1 MEVGPFV
8 IDDEAWVPVVEFT
21 DGEDSL
27 LAGTVSFPVPA
38 FLTADGAIRMV
49 QSADRLIAWATGMK
63 HGGLARVEE
72 AVAEESR
79 GRQENQP
86 VRFGGDEAHA
96 LAVTEVSTA
105 CALSE
110 GTAARLLNDA
120 SELTGPLWEVLE
132 ALEAGDISDAHA
144 RIIVDQARSLPDG
157 QAERFA
163 SVALRRTRTRH
174 GRRRTPA
181 ELRACL
187 RRLREQLHPESLAA
201 RKEAARRER
210 GVWFRAEPDGMCTLT
225 AFLTAEVGMAI
236 YSGLDRDARL
246 ASARAAELKD
256 LRDLPGPG
264 SASGHSAAAE
274 PGTAPGSGTAP
285 GAGTAPGS
293 GTARGAGA
301 GADSPTL
308 SEFRAESLAYRLL
321 GGPESGASDKLFG
334 GPDGAESGVFRP
346 EIVVTIPVGQ
356 VMGGSP
362 GSGGDAVAAE
372 PATLPSAAAGLGAA
386 GLPGA
391 ESGAAGVG
399 AAGPAAGDFGTAE
412 LEGYGPLDAATA
424 RCLAA
429 LAPAWYLLFTD
440 GTTGQALGAGRRAYR
455 PPKALRRY
463 LQCRDGTCRFPGCT
477 HRASA
482 CEPDHT
488 IEWQDGGTTD
498 PGNLAMLCRR
508 HHALKSIGA
517 WSYRHS
523 SPSGDLEWRSP
534 LGRHY
539 TTEAADHGKVLY
551 PLQQPEP
558 PPF

>member
-8 IDDEAWVPVVEFT
+8 DDDEEAWVPAVEFT

-27 LAGTVSFPVPA
+27 LAGTVSFPAPA

-49 QSADRLIAWATGMK
+49 QSADRLIAWVTGMK
-63 HGGLARVEE
+63 QGALARMEE
-72 AVAEESR
+72 AVAEEAPR
-79 GRQENQP
+79 RQENQP

-110 GTAARLLNDA
+110 GTAAGLLSDA

-144 RIIVDQARSLPDG
+144 RIIVDQARSLPAG

-201 RKEAARRER
+201 RREAARRER
-210 GVWFRAEPDGMCTLT
+210 GVWFRAEPDGMCTLS

-285 GAGTAPGS
+285 GTGTA
-293 GTARGAGA
+293 
-301 GADSPTL
+301 ADSPTL
-308 SEFRAESLAYRLL
+308 SELRAESLAYRLF

-362 GSGGDAVAAE
+362 GSRGDAVPVE
-372 PATLPSAAAGLGAA
+372 PG
-386 GLPGA
+386 
-391 ESGAAGVG
+391 
-399 AAGPAAGDFGTAE
+399 FGTAE

-424 RCLAA
+424 RRLAA
-429 LAPAWYLLFTD
+429 LAPTWYLLFTD
-440 GTTGQALGAGRRAYR
+440 GTTGQALGVGRRAYR
-455 PPKALRRY
+455 PPKVLRRY

-477 HRASA
+477 RRAA
-482 CEPDHT
+482 VCEPDHT
-488 IEWQDGGTTD
+488 IEWQEGGTTD

-539 TTEAADHGKVLY
+539 TTEAADLRQVPF

>member
-1 MEVGPFV
+1 M
-8 IDDEAWVPVVEFT
+8 
-21 DGEDSL
+21 
-27 LAGTVSFPVPA
+27 
-38 FLTADGAIRMV
+38 
-49 QSADRLIAWATGMK
+49 
-63 HGGLARVEE
+63 
-72 AVAEESR
+72 
-79 GRQENQP
+79 RQENQP
-86 VRFGGDEAHA
+86 LRFGGDEAHA

-120 SELTGPLWEVLE
+120 AELTTSFWEVLE
-132 ALEAGDISDAHA
+132 ALEAGEISDAHA
-144 RIIVDQARSLPDG
+144 RIIVEQARSLPDG
-157 QAERFA
+157 NAEGFA
-163 SVALRRTRTRH
+163 SIALRRTRTRR

-236 YSGLDRDARL
+236 YGGLDRDARL
-246 ASARAAELKD
+246 ASARAAEL
-256 LRDLPGPG
+256 RDIP
-264 SASGHSAAAE
+264 GHSAATVPGPA
-274 PGTAPGSGTAP
+274 PGTGTA
-285 GAGTAPGS
+285 
-293 GTARGAGA
+293 
-301 GADSPTL
+301 ADPPTL
-308 SEFRAESLAYRLL
+308 SEIRAEALAYRLL
-321 GGPESGASDKLFG
+321 GGPELGGPDKLFG
-334 GPDGAESGVFRP
+334 GPDGVESGVFRP

-356 VMGGSP
+356 VMGGTPDSD
-362 GSGGDAVAAE
+362 GGAASAE
-372 PATLPSAAAGLGAA
+372 PEL
-386 GLPGA
+386 
-391 ESGAAGVG
+391 
-399 AAGPAAGDFGTAE
+399 GTAE

-424 RCLAA
+424 RHLAA
-429 LAPAWYLLFTD
+429 LAPTWHLLFTD
-440 GTTGQALGAGRRAYR
+440 STTGQALGVGRRAYR

-477 HRASA
+477 RRASV
-482 CEPDHT
+482 CEPHHT

-523 SPSGDLEWRSP
+523 STSGDLEWRSP
-534 LGRHY
+534 LGRKY
-539 TTEAADHGKVLY
+539 TTEPADLGKVLY

>member
-1 MEVGPFV
+1 MEVQPFV
-8 IDDEAWVPVVEFT
+8 TDEEAWVPAVEFT
-21 DGEDSL
+21 DREDSL

-49 QSADRLIAWATGMK
+49 QSADRLIDWGTAMK
-63 HGGLARVEE
+63 QGALARVEE
-72 AVAEESR
+72 AVAEEAPV
-79 GRQENQP
+79 RQESQP

-120 SELTGPLWEVLE
+120 AELTTSLWEVLE
-132 ALEAGDISDAHA
+132 AVEAGDISDVHA
-144 RIIVDQARSLPDG
+144 RIIVEQARSLPAG

-163 SVALRRTRTRH
+163 SIALRRTRTRH

-187 RRLREQLHPESLAA
+187 RRLREQLHPESLTA
-201 RKEAARRER
+201 RKEAAQSER
-210 GVWFRAEPDGMCTLT
+210 GVWFRAEPDGMCTLS
-225 AFLTAEVGMAI
+225 AFLTAEVGLAI

-246 ASARAAELKD
+246 ASARAAEL
-256 LRDLPGPG
+256 REIP
-264 SASGHSAAAE
+264 GHSAASEPGPALG
-274 PGTAPGSGTAP
+274 PGTA
-285 GAGTAPGS
+285 
-293 GTARGAGA
+293 
-301 GADSPTL
+301 ADSPTL
-308 SEFRAESLAYRLL
+308 SQFRAEALAYRFL
-321 GGPESGASDKLFG
+321 GGA
-334 GPDGAESGVFRP
+334 DGVESGVFRP

-356 VMGGSP
+356 VMGGKP
-362 GSGGDAVAAE
+362 GSGGGAVSAE
-372 PATLPSAAAGLGAA
+372 
-386 GLPGA
+386 A
-391 ESGAAGVG
+391 EL
-399 AAGPAAGDFGTAE
+399 GTAE

-424 RCLAA
+424 RRLAA
-429 LAPAWYLLFTD
+429 LAPTWHLLFTD
-440 GTTGQALGAGRRAYR
+440 STTGQALGVGRRAYR

-477 HRASA
+477 RRASV

-498 PGNLAMLCRR
+498 PGNLAMLCGR

-534 LGRHY
+534 LGRQY
-539 TTEAADHGKVLY
+539 STEATDLGKVLY

>member
-1 MEVGPFV
+1 MEVQPSV
-8 IDDEAWVPVVEFT
+8 IDDEAWVPAVEFT
-21 DGEDSL
+21 DREDSL
-27 LAGTVSFPVPA
+27 LAGTVSFPAPA
-38 FLTADGAIRMV
+38 FLTADGAIRVV
-49 QSADRLIAWATGMK
+49 QSADRLIAWATGVK
-63 HGGLARVEE
+63 QGALARVEE
-72 AVAEESR
+72 AVAEEAPV
-79 GRQENQP
+79 RQESQP

-120 SELTGPLWEVLE
+120 AELTTSFWEVLE
-132 ALEAGDISDAHA
+132 ALEAGEISDVHA
-144 RIIVDQARSLPDG
+144 RIIVEQARSLPDG

-163 SVALRRTRTRH
+163 SIALRRTRTRH

-201 RKEAARRER
+201 RKEAAQRER
-210 GVWFRAEPDGMCTLT
+210 GVWFRAEPDGMCTLS

-246 ASARAAELKD
+246 ASARAAEL
-256 LRDLPGPG
+256 REIPGD
-264 SASGHSAAAE
+264 SAAAE
-274 PGTAPGSGTAP
+274 PGTATEPGPAP
-285 GAGTAPGS
+285 EASTP
-293 GTARGAGA
+293 
-301 GADSPTL
+301 ADAPTL
-308 SEFRAESLAYRLL
+308 SEFRAEALAYRFL
-321 GGPESGASDKLFG
+321 G
-334 GPDGAESGVFRP
+334 GPDGVESGVFRP
-346 EIVVTIPVGQ
+346 EIVVTIPVER

-362 GSGGDAVAAE
+362 GSGGGALPAE
-372 PATLPSAAAGLGAA
+372 P
-386 GLPGA
+386 
-391 ESGAAGVG
+391 E
-399 AAGPAAGDFGTAE
+399 FGTAE
-412 LEGYGPLDAATA
+412 LQGYGPLDAATA
-424 RCLAA
+424 GRLAA
-429 LAPAWYLLFTD
+429 LAPSWYLLFTD
-440 GTTGQALGAGRRAYR
+440 NTTGQALGVGRRAYR
-455 PPKALRRY
+455 PPKALRQY

-477 HRASA
+477 RRASV

-488 IEWQDGGTTD
+488 IEWQGGGTTD

-523 SPSGDLEWRSP
+523 SPYGDLEWRSP
-534 LGRHY
+534 LGRRY
-539 TTEAADHGKVLY
+539 TTEAADLGKVVY

>member
-1 MEVGPFV
+1 MEVQPFV
-8 IDDEAWVPVVEFT
+8 TDDEAWVPAVEFT
-21 DGEDSL
+21 DREDSL
-27 LAGTVSFPVPA
+27 LAGTVSFPAPA

-49 QSADRLIAWATGMK
+49 QSADRLIAWATGVK
-63 HGGLARVEE
+63 QGALARVEE
-72 AVAEESR
+72 AVAEEAP
-79 GRQENQP
+79 GRQESQP

-120 SELTGPLWEVLE
+120 AELTTSLWEVLE
-132 ALEAGDISDAHA
+132 AVEAGEISDAHA
-144 RIIVDQARSLPDG
+144 KIIVDQARSLPAG
-157 QAERFA
+157 KAERFA
-163 SVALRRTRTRH
+163 SVALRRTLTRH

-181 ELRACL
+181 ELRVCL

-201 RKEAARRER
+201 RKEAAQRER
-210 GVWFRAEPDGMCTLT
+210 GVWFRAEPDGMCTLS

-246 ASARAAELKD
+246 ASARAAEL
-256 LRDLPGPG
+256 RDLPGR
-264 SASGHSAAAE
+264 SAAAE
-274 PGTAPGSGTAP
+274 PGTAPG
-285 GAGTAPGS
+285 AGTA
-293 GTARGAGA
+293 
-301 GADSPTL
+301 ADSPTL
-308 SEFRAESLAYRLL
+308 SEFRAEALAYR
-321 GGPESGASDKLFG
+321 LFG
-334 GPDGAESGVFRP
+334 GPDGVESVVFHP

-356 VMGGSP
+356 VMGSSA
-362 GSGGDAVAAE
+362 GSGGGTVPAE
-372 PATLPSAAAGLGAA
+372 PEL
-386 GLPGA
+386 
-391 ESGAAGVG
+391 
-399 AAGPAAGDFGTAE
+399 GTAE
-412 LEGYGPLDAATA
+412 LEGYGPLDAGTA
-424 RCLAA
+424 RRLAA
-429 LAPAWYLLFTD
+429 LAPTWYLLFMD
-440 GTTGQALGAGRRAYR
+440 GTTGQALGVGRRAYR

-463 LQCRDGTCRFPGCT
+463 LRCRDRTCRFPGCT
-477 HRASA
+477 RRVTV

-534 LGRHY
+534 LGRQY
-539 TTEAADHGKVLY
+539 TTEATDLGKVLY
-551 PLQQPEP
+551 PRQQPEP

>member
-1 MEVGPFV
+1 MEVQSFV
-8 IDDEAWVPVVEFT
+8 TDDEAWVPAVEFT
-21 DGEDSL
+21 DREDSL
-27 LAGTVSFPVPA
+27 LAGTVSFPAPA

-63 HGGLARVEE
+63 QGALARVEE
-72 AVAEESR
+72 AVAEEAPR
-79 GRQENQP
+79 RQESQP

-120 SELTGPLWEVLE
+120 AELTTSLWEVLE
-132 ALEAGDISDAHA
+132 AVEAGEISDAHA
-144 RIIVDQARSLPDG
+144 RIIVEQARSLPVG

-163 SVALRRTRTRH
+163 SIALQRTRTRH

-181 ELRACL
+181 EFRACL

-201 RKEAARRER
+201 RKEAAQRER

-246 ASARAAELKD
+246 ASARAAEL
-256 LRDLPGPG
+256 RDL
-264 SASGHSAAAE
+264 SGRSAAAE
-274 PGTAPGSGTAP
+274 PGTAPG
-285 GAGTAPGS
+285 AGSA
-293 GTARGAGA
+293 
-301 GADSPTL
+301 ADSPTL
-308 SEFRAESLAYRLL
+308 SEFRAEALAYRLF
-321 GGPESGASDKLFG
+321 GGPESGGPDKLFG
-334 GPDGAESGVFRP
+334 GPDGVESRVFRP

-356 VMGGSP
+356 ILGGRP
-362 GSGGDAVAAE
+362 GSGGGAVPAE
-372 PATLPSAAAGLGAA
+372 PAELPSTAAGH
-386 GLPGA
+386 
-391 ESGAAGVG
+391 GV
-399 AAGPAAGDFGTAE
+399 AGPPAVELGTAE

-424 RCLAA
+424 RRLAA
-429 LAPAWYLLFTD
+429 LAPTWYLLFTD
-440 GTTGQALGAGRRAYR
+440 GTTGQAMGVGRQAYR
-455 PPKALRRY
+455 PPKVLRRY

-477 HRASA
+477 RRVTV

-534 LGRHY
+534 LGRQY
-539 TTEAADHGKVLY
+539 TTEAAALGKVLY

>member
-1 MEVGPFV
+1 MEVQPFV
-8 IDDEAWVPVVEFT
+8 TDEEAWVPAVEFT
-21 DGEDSL
+21 DREDSL

-49 QSADRLIAWATGMK
+49 QSADRLIDWGTAMK
-63 HGGLARVEE
+63 QGALARVEE
-72 AVAEESR
+72 AVAEEAPV
-79 GRQENQP
+79 RQESQP

-120 SELTGPLWEVLE
+120 AELTTSLWEVLE
-132 ALEAGDISDAHA
+132 AVEAGDISDVHA
-144 RIIVDQARSLPDG
+144 RIIVEQARSLPAG

-163 SVALRRTRTRH
+163 SIALRRTRTRH

-187 RRLREQLHPESLAA
+187 RRLREQLHPESLTA
-201 RKEAARRER
+201 RKEAAQRER
-210 GVWFRAEPDGMCTLT
+210 GVWFRAEPDGMCTLS
-225 AFLTAEVGMAI
+225 AFLTAEVGLAI

-246 ASARAAELKD
+246 ASARAEEL
-256 LRDLPGPG
+256 REIP
-264 SASGHSAAAE
+264 GHSAASE
-274 PGTAPGSGTAP
+274 PGPALGP
-285 GAGTAPGS
+285 GAA
-293 GTARGAGA
+293 
-301 GADSPTL
+301 ADSPTL
-308 SEFRAESLAYRLL
+308 SQFRAEALAYRFL
-321 GGPESGASDKLFG
+321 GGA
-334 GPDGAESGVFRP
+334 DGVESGVLRP

-356 VMGGSP
+356 VMGGKP
-362 GSGGDAVAAE
+362 GSGGGAASAE
-372 PATLPSAAAGLGAA
+372 PEL
-386 GLPGA
+386 
-391 ESGAAGVG
+391 
-399 AAGPAAGDFGTAE
+399 GTAE

-424 RCLAA
+424 RRLAA
-429 LAPAWYLLFTD
+429 LAPTWHLPFTD
-440 GTTGQALGAGRRAYR
+440 STTGQALGVGRRAYR

-477 HRASA
+477 RRASV

-498 PGNLAMLCRR
+498 PGNLAMLCGR

-534 LGRHY
+534 LGRQY
-539 TTEAADHGKVLY
+539 STEAADLGKVLY

>member
-1 MEVGPFV
+1 MDVQPFV
-8 IDDEAWVPVVEFT
+8 IDDEAWVPAVEFT
-21 DGEDSL
+21 DREDSL

-49 QSADRLIAWATGMK
+49 QSADRLIAWATGVK
-63 HGGLARVEE
+63 QGALARVEE
-72 AVAEESR
+72 AVAEEAPV
-79 GRQENQP
+79 RQESQP

-120 SELTGPLWEVLE
+120 AGLTTSFWEVLE
-132 ALEAGDISDAHA
+132 ALEAGEISDAHA
-144 RIIVDQARSLPDG
+144 RIIVEQARSLPDG

-163 SVALRRTRTRH
+163 SIALRRTRTRH

-201 RKEAARRER
+201 RKEAAQRER
-210 GVWFRAEPDGMCTLT
+210 GVWFRAEPDGMCTLS

-246 ASARAAELKD
+246 ASARAAEL
-256 LRDLPGPG
+256 REIP
-264 SASGHSAAAE
+264 GHSGAAE
-274 PGTAPGSGTAP
+274 PGPAPDSAP
-285 GAGTAPGS
+285 GADPA
-293 GTARGAGA
+293 
-301 GADSPTL
+301 ADPPTL

-321 GGPESGASDKLFG
+321 GGPESGGTDKIFG
-334 GPDGAESGVFRP
+334 GPDGLQPGVFRP

-362 GSGGDAVAAE
+362 GSGGGAAPAE
-372 PATLPSAAAGLGAA
+372 PE
-386 GLPGA
+386 PG
-391 ESGAAGVG
+391 
-399 AAGPAAGDFGTAE
+399 PAE
-412 LEGYGPLDAATA
+412 LEGYGPLDAETA
-424 RCLAA
+424 RRLAA
-429 LAPAWYLLFTD
+429 LAPTWYLLFTD
-440 GTTGQALGAGRRAYR
+440 GTTGQALGVGRRAYR

-477 HRASA
+477 RRASV

-523 SPSGDLEWRSP
+523 SPSGDLEWCSP
-534 LGRHY
+534 LGRQY
-539 TTEAADHGKVLY
+539 TTEAAELGKVLY